1 MPSRST
7 TPIVVSDDSDV
18 DDFFPRKEA
27 SAKCSRK
34 GKERISEKF
43 VKGENGEDLNLD
55 ARDALKAALAKLDT
69 EASPATSFELSEWC
83 ITADTFN
90 TQSRLPKSLLSL
102 SPCKLYMH
110 LSPPNVV
117 YWSPSYPQGLDV
129 HTHPAAYPPLPQIQ
143 STTNHHIFPSLLL
156 SLQHSETHLTS
167 INSGYVRKV

>member
-18 DDFFPRKEA
+18 DDFFPRKEV

-55 ARDALKAALAKLDT
+55 ARDALKTALVKLDT

-83 ITADTFN
+83 ITANALTHNPDCR
-90 TQSRLPKSLLSL
+90 SRCS
-102 SPCKLYMH
+102 
-110 LSPPNVV
+110 
-117 YWSPSYPQGLDV
+117 
-129 HTHPAAYPPLPQIQ
+129 A
-143 STTNHHIFPSLLL
+143 
-156 SLQHSETHLTS
+156 
-167 INSGYVRKV
+167 